1 MRKTGILALIL
12 VLAVGILIWRGRAKN
27 FVENIVDIGRDV
39 VPVSEDRV
47 EVGDDVFLVE
57 IADTPEERTK
67 GLSGRPGLA
76 ANRGMLFLFDRP
88 DLYGFWMKDMKF
100 SINIIW
106 IKENRVVGIT
116 EELEPDTN
124 PNPKIYYPPTLVDK
138 VLEVRAGVVRERNIR
153 VGDEVIVSLI
163 QNQ

>member
-1 MRKTGILALIL
+1 MRKRAFLFLIL
-12 VLAVGILIWRGRAKN
+12 VLAAAILIWRGRAKN
-27 FVENIVDIGRDV
+27 FVETALDVGRDV
-39 VPVSEDRV
+39 VTVSEDQIK
-47 EVGDDVFLVE
+47 VGDDVFLVE
-57 IADTPEERTK
+57 IADTSEERTK